1 MTTDL
6 AVDALKKILDITSNM
21 LELADFGD
29 KHRRDAGCGVVF
41 GNLRDDAYKLHRL
54 AEKEIERHKRGIEEE
69 SESEA

>member
-6 AVDALKKILDITSNM
+6 AVDALKKILDMSSKM

-54 AEKEIERHKRGIEEE
+54 AEKEIERHRRGTLEE
-69 SESEA
+69 SETQN